1 MRPCSPM
8 RPWRPIRS
16 WNCILV
22 NKMVCVAVF
31 LLVTMNCAGCS
42 GSRSSEVKTDAYDHV
57 IGVSMINMVEPWLYN
72 LAQVMTDMADHDAN
86 VNLILLDAANN
97 SQKQAEDISSL
108 MNNGIDLLIMASDGS
123 DTVDAIQHEVYEK
136 IPVIAVGIQPHSEE
150 YTTLIQADHLK
161 IGQIAGE
168 YILEHFYH
176 PGDKVV
182 VMQGVQNSPIS
193 LKRLEGFKSCAS
205 EKIPEKDISY
215 YEGEWMKDRAELRLK
230 DYLVSKGKP
239 DIIFAFNDDMAFGCY
254 TACRQLRVSQIP
266 QIIGVDGFEGGGETA
281 GRQLLDKG
289 ILQATIKSPD
299 FGALAY
305 DTALKILDGQETDRQ
320 MSVVPQLIDQVQAD
334 QD

>member
-1 MRPCSPM
+1 MRPLDSA
-8 RPWRPIRS
+8 RYKTVVRAA
-16 WNCILV
+16 L
-22 NKMVCVAVF
+22 F
-31 LLVTMNCAGCS
+31 LLAAVICTGCS
-42 GSRSSEVKTDAYDHV
+42 GSNEAKVKKDAYDFV
-57 IGVSMINMVEPWLYN
+57 IGVSLINMVEPWLYN
-72 LAQVMTDMADHDAN
+72 LTQVMADKADHDEK
-86 VNLILLDAANN
+86 VNLILLDAANS

-108 MNNGIDLLIMASDGS
+108 MNSGIDLLIMASDGS
-123 DTVDAIQHEVYEK
+123 DAVDRIQHEVYEK
-136 IPVIAVGIQPHSEE
+136 IPVVAVGIQPHSDD
-150 YTTLIQADHLK
+150 YTTLIQADDLQ

-168 YILEHFYH
+168 YVLENFYQ
-176 PGDKVV
+176 PGNKVV

-193 LKRLEGFKSCAS
+193 LKRLEGFKRCAE

-254 TACRQLRVSQIP
+254 TACRQLRVDQMP
-266 QIIGVDGFEGGGETA
+266 QIIGVDGFEGEGETA

-305 DTALKILDGQETDRQ
+305 DTALKILDGRETDRQ
-320 MSVVPQLIDQVQAD
+320 MTVVPQLIRSDTEED
-334 QD
+334 